1 MVPLVLYSGGM
12 DSTLMLYL
20 NLMTQSVDTLY
31 VYCNGPEG
39 RVMKEMEAR
48 EKATAWFELPK
59 NQEKLKGRVL
69 RDHSVNLNETLVKV
83 KKYRLIQPLAWLIAG
98 LMAFDKDRHSEI
110 QIGYIIG
117 DTAPIKSQE
126 LKTFWKNAYALMHW
140 CDPEDAPP
148 VRFPLIEHEY
158 SKDRVLDDLP
168 LELADRVW
176 VCEVPRL
183 NENGTYRYCK
193 RCASC
198 LTQVSALDNYKR
210 RHGWDYGAW
219 VLHNRRQFVE
229 EISLSED
236 TIFKKQENPK
246 EKENESCDIAVGS

>member
-1 MVPLVLYSGGM
+1 
-12 DSTLMLYL
+12 
-20 NLMTQSVDTLY
+20 
-31 VYCNGPEG
+31 
-39 RVMKEMEAR
+39 
-48 EKATAWFELPK
+48 
-59 NQEKLKGRVL
+59 
-69 RDHSVNLNETLVKV
+69 
-83 KKYRLIQPLAWLIAG
+83 
-98 LMAFDKDRHSEI
+98 
-110 QIGYIIG
+110 
-117 DTAPIKSQE
+117 
-126 LKTFWKNAYALMHW
+126 
-140 CDPEDAPP
+140 